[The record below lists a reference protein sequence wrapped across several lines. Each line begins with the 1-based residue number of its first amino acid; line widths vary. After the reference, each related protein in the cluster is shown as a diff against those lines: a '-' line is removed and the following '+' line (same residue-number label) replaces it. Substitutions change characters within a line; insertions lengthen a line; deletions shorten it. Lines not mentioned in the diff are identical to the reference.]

1 MKLNVQLSDNF
12 QLHALVHSATADKH
26 GIIEQYN
33 VPFFVV
39 NNLHNLCEYFLE
51 PLQKQVGKLY
61 ITSGYRHPRVNSL
74 VGGSKNSLHMKGQ
87 AVDITPTLNIY
98 RAERLSELWHVLM
111 GWNVDQAIRYD
122 SFIHVSWKFHGNRQ
136 EYLDYRTGKP

>member
-1 MKLNVQLSDNF
+1 MDLNVQLSDNF
-12 QLHALVHSATADKH
+12 QLYTLVRSLTAHKH

-51 PLQKQVGKLY
+51 PLQKKIGKILV
-61 ITSGYRHPRVNSL
+61 TSGYRHEKVNKL

-87 AVDITPTLNIY
+87 AVDITPAQWVGRPVL
-98 RAERLSELWHVLM
+98 LDELWHVLLA
-111 GWNVDQAIRYD
+111 WNVDQAIRYD